1 MQISPLRFF
10 RHARAEIVYRISIS
24 RMRLRTRW
32 HNFIF
37 KTERRAKPYAVRL
50 AQWIANHFGA
60 RAAAAA
66 MFELNHATRDMLKRS
81 STRETIYAAKNLLVR
96 TLYERGYCVR
106 AVQQKQELKCW
117 ECNGTGGWDN
127 SDMGN
132 ECWEPCYKCDAT
144 GVYAEHTLYK
154 FTFRIG
160 KRHYSWHQPTR
171 LVTWDVA
178 LTSTDVGTFEDKPR
192 KRMRII
198 RDQLV
203 LAFLYHIVVEY
214 LTMEN
219 TLSAPEAQP

>member
-1 MQISPLRFF
+1 
-10 RHARAEIVYRISIS
+10 
-24 RMRLRTRW
+24 
-32 HNFIF
+32 
-37 KTERRAKPYAVRL
+37 
-50 AQWIANHFGA
+50 
-60 RAAAAA
+60 
-66 MFELNHATRDMLKRS
+66 MLKRS

-192 KRMRII
+192 KRMRSPFASAKPPSGTL
-198 RDQLV
+198 QLP
-203 LAFLYHIVVEY
+203 ASAR
-214 LTMEN
+214 EN
-219 TLSAPEAQP
+219 ARSAVTHRAVAR

>member
-81 STRETIYAAKNLLVR
+81 STRETIYAAKNLLVK

-117 ECNGTGGWDN
+117 ECGGEGNDDFGGGWGECYHCNGTAG
-127 SDMGN
+127 
-132 ECWEPCYKCDAT
+132 
-144 GVYAEHTLYK
+144 
-154 FTFRIG
+154 
-160 KRHYSWHQPTR
+160 
-171 LVTWDVA
+171 
-178 LTSTDVGTFEDKPR
+178 
-192 KRMRII
+192 
-198 RDQLV
+198 
-203 LAFLYHIVVEY
+203 
-214 LTMEN
+214 
-219 TLSAPEAQP
+219 SA